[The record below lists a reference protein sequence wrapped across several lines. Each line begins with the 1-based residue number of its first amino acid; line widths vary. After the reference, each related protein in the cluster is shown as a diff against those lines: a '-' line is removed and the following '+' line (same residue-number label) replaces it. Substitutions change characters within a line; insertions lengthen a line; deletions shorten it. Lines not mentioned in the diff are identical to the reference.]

1 MNTASANLNDR
12 NLRKPLAFILLNL
25 VMCLAA
31 PDASAQGSKQFPAM
45 PSFNGNQT
53 QNAPSGQTQ
62 NHERTIHFDGT
73 AKMKHEKMDP
83 DRDKLTTIPHWTGE
97 FSYHGISYPYRM
109 VGTDP
114 SKGSATTVVPTVL
127 IPLRFVFADGSVIDS
142 STELVDG
149 QTPIQGI
156 INSPIFQPYPF
167 SCGGINV
174 GITQWGDAAQRANF
188 WNYVSTRSR
197 DYHVLLG
204 QPTVLPAQTIIVPSD
219 QGGYFLNTAFGF
231 SAVIPV
237 VEADFLE
244 QQREVIA
251 GRLGLDP
258 RSLPIFVTGS
268 VFNTAGNWHGANRVS
283 SRKDPVAGA
292 QTYIVAGYYSQ
303 SIFGEYIG
311 DVSALSHE
319 LSEWVSDP
327 FGGNFTPGWNL
338 PFSSSAQ
345 CDSSYEADTLEVCDQ
360 LDPFIASGGV
370 FRIPS
375 GSFTYH
381 LEDRVFLDFFTRTG
395 RSNAANGLFSF
406 FGLITAPTYNCTG
419 HLDFTPTF
427 VDFPDAPFTVVTG
440 INNRGSA
447 TGIYNDPAGA
457 QHGFSFTGSKYTT
470 LDYPR
475 AVATTPFKINDSGAI
490 VGSFIDASGGS
501 HGFSYKSGV
510 WTQIDFPGSSD
521 TEVYGVNSAGKIV
534 GSYNGF
540 QSVAH
545 AFVLEN
551 RQYQRIDTPF
561 GAQAEALA
569 INDQGSITGIGYTD
583 PFTGQFTLTLL
594 EQMQYLFMF
603 DTEQFFTGPFTPFIR
618 SRNSF
623 SPFQFPGSLVTQIF
637 SINNSNDL
645 AGFFFQPDG
654 ATEVGMVT
662 VYGYPYSING
672 IVFGNDDRNHICGV
686 AYDYNTGQVRGFI
699 GTLPL
704 MQNAH

>member
-156 INSPIFQPYPF
+156 ISSPIFQPYPF

-251 GRLGLDP
+251 GRLDLDP

-327 FGGNFTPGWNL
+327 FGGNFTPGWDI
-338 PFSSSAQ
+338 PFTTSAQ
-345 CDSSYEADTLEVCDQ
+345 CYSGYEQDALEVCDQ

-370 FRIPS
+370 FSLPS

-406 FGLITAPTYNCTG
+406 FGFVTAPTDNCTG
-419 HLDFTPTF
+419 HLN
-427 VDFPDAPFTVVTG
+427 VDYGDPISFPGSTTTVATG
-440 INNRGSA
+440 INNREQVVGFYVDA
-447 TGIYNDPAGA
+447 AGGN
-457 QHGFSFTGSKYTT
+457 HGFVNDGKKFTT
-470 LDYPR
+470 
-475 AVATTPFKINDSGAI
+475 
-490 VGSFIDASGGS
+490 
-501 HGFSYKSGV
+501 
-510 WTQIDFPGSSD
+510 IDFPGAVLTQVFHINDDGLMVGIYENADGLDHGFSCQNGHFSRID
-521 TEVYGVNSAGKIV
+521 FPGGVTTDANGVNSSSDIV
-534 GSYNGF
+534 GQYTDASGLTHGFTLSHGKYQRSDAPSYSNTALTVANDFGLMSGYFYNDPVNGPYVGFIKNGKNFTPFRFPGARDTEPYCLNNSNMLGGIFFNDDGYSNGF
-540 QSVAH
+540 ATV
-545 AFVLEN
+545 FGYP
-551 RQYQRIDTPF
+551 YQIH
-561 GAQAEALA
+561 GYVYGN
-569 INDQGSITGIGYTD
+569 NDQGQIAGAASLPSGQGVG
-583 PFTGQFTLTLL
+583 FTAQ
-594 EQMQYLFMF
+594 
-603 DTEQFFTGPFTPFIR
+603 
-618 SRNSF
+618 
-623 SPFQFPGSLVTQIF
+623 
-637 SINNSNDL
+637 
-645 AGFFFQPDG
+645 
-654 ATEVGMVT
+654 
-662 VYGYPYSING
+662 
-672 IVFGNDDRNHICGV
+672 
-686 AYDYNTGQVRGFI
+686 
-699 GTLPL
+699 LPTKP
-704 MQNAH
+704 ADH